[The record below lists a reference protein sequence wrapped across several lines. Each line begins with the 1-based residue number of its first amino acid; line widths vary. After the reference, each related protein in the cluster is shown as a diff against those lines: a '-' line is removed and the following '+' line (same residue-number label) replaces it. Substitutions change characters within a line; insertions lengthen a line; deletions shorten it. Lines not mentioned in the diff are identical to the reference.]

1 MYISCFQPKD
11 LKLRHTVRCHKF
23 WSKRLIDFADILFK
37 PLLFKIKSFVKDD
50 FDFLKKCDRN
60 FTKNSKL
67 VTFDVTI
74 LNTNMLHELG
84 LKAIEYW

>member
-1 MYISCFQPKD
+1 MFPTKRFKTTPYSKS
-11 LKLRHTVRCHKF
+11 HKF